1 MATRTARQVI
11 TDAFHRMGF
20 ISEDEALT
28 AEQASRALTVINDM
42 MNGWPAEGIE
52 YVHSDLTLDT
62 TVNVPDE
69 LVRSTMWMLC
79 DELAD
84 EYGKVLTDRQQMQ
97 VERARNSLQSYYF
110 RAQPAQLDEG
120 IRPNWPPGT
129 WDITRG

>member
-42 MNGWPAEGIE
+42 MNGWTAEGIE

-62 TVNVPDE
+62 VVNVPDK
-69 LVRSTMWMLC
+69 LVRSTMWLLC
-79 DELAD
+79 DELAM
-84 EYGKVLTDRQQMQ
+84 EYGKALSDRQQMQ
-97 VERARNSLQSYYF
+97 VDRAKNALQAYYF
-110 RAQPAQLDEG
+110 RVSPAQLDEG
-120 IRPNWPPGT
+120 LRPSWPPGYF
-129 WDITRG
+129 DIRRG